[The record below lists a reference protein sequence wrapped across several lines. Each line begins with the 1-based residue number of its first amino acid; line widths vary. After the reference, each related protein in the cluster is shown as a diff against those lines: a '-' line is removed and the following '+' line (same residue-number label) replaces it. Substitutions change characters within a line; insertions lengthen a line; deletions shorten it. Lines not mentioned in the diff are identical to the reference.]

1 MKVMVIWRYPVNH
14 ADAESAAASSARS
27 LVGFKQENRM
37 APYLKLLALLG
48 LCVGSLLDY
57 MEKAGAESKPITAI
71 NIALNPDA
79 SMIQRAE
86 TANARL
92 RKDYPEGFALNATH
106 RPHITLLQRYVFTES
121 LDKIYTAVG
130 QVLTH
135 ERVVDWKL
143 KAYKYHYTPWKN
155 MGIAIIAIEPTD
167 DLLNLQQK
175 LIDSVAP
182 FTAKTGTAEAFF
194 TTVDDPDI
202 NSTTLDYV
210 ASFIPNQTGR
220 NFQPH
225 LTLGIASQDYLK
237 AMIAR
242 PFEAFMFSPTG
253 VSVYQLGNFGTARKK
268 LKDWKSKP

>member
-1 MKVMVIWRYPVNH
+1 MPSPRRPL
-14 ADAESAAASSARS
+14 SSPARS
-27 LVGFKQENRM
+27 LTGFKQEKHM
-37 APYLKLLALLG
+37 VAHFKLLAVLG
-48 LCVGSLLDY
+48 LCVGSLPGY
-57 MEKAGAESKPITAI
+57 MEKARAETKSITAI
-71 NIALNPDA
+71 NIALDPDA
-79 SMIQRAE
+79 TMIQRAE

-92 RKDYPEGFALNATH
+92 RKDYPEGFALDATH
-106 RPHITLLQRYVFTES
+106 RPHVTLLQRYVFTEN
-121 LDKIYTAVG
+121 LNKIYTAVG

-175 LIDSVAP
+175 LIDSVTP
-182 FTAKTGTAEAFF
+182 FTAQTGTAAAFF

-202 NSTTLDYV
+202 NPTTLDYV
-210 ASFIPNQTGR
+210 TSFIPNQTGK

-237 AMIAR
+237 AMTVR
-242 PFEAFMFSPTG
+242 PFEAFRFSPTG

-268 LKDWKSKP
+268 LKDWKLKP